1 MSEKR
6 TSLGEVWVGGGG
18 DGRRPGLLRSKRIHS
33 KTAEKNTF
41 KRKTK
46 KTNQGRGPAGQ
57 EFVKRIDESRGGIRS
72 IESSC
77 L

>member
-41 KRKTK
+41 KK
-46 KTNQGRGPAGQ
+46 KQKKQIRAGDQLGRNL
-57 EFVKRIDESRGGIRS
+57 SR
-72 IESSC
+72 E
-77 L
+77 